1 MSFSDLIGQDE
12 LKERLGIS
20 IEQTSAQSFLFTAP
34 AGMGKHMF
42 ADELAASFV
51 CSHPTREGACGK
63 CNNCTYFRAGTH
75 PDVRRYETD
84 KGKKSLS
91 VATIRE
97 EIIPDTAVASQIA
110 DKKVYIVNIG
120 NIELKYQNLLLK
132 VLEEPPK
139 GVVFILLC
147 TDASLVLPTIMS
159 RVVEFKMRPY
169 TEEEIFKILS
179 KHNEG
184 DLPEDKL
191 RFFSSF
197 SAGTPGKGLTLIKDE
212 DFMSERDEVFEIL
225 MKIPK
230 RDYTGLMFEDFE
242 FFSGR
247 QERISDIL
255 LLMMWFLGDLSSL
268 LASMDT
274 KGVKNRDKVDRMRS
288 FLSENKGL
296 TLKNIYN
303 ASEAVTD
310 FNRDVKARVNFEA
323 ACCTMLLKMKKEFT

>member
-1 MSFSDLIGQDE
+1 MSFGDIIGQEE
-12 LKERLGIS
+12 LCERLGTTIG
-20 IEQTSAQSFLFTAP
+20 QTVAQSFLFTAP
-34 AGMGKHMF
+34 AGMGKHLF
-42 ADELAASFV
+42 ADELARSLV
-51 CSHPTREGACGK
+51 CSNPTKSGGCGK
-63 CNNCTYFRAGTH
+63 CDNCVYFKAGTH

-84 KGKKSLS
+84 KGKKSIS

-97 EIIPDTAVASQIA
+97 DLIPDTAMASQIA
-110 DKKVYIVNIG
+110 DRKVYIINIG

-132 VLEEPPK
+132 VLEEPPR

-179 KHNEG
+179 KHNEA

-197 SAGTPGKGLTLIKDE
+197 SAGIPGKGLTLMGDE
-212 DFMSERDEVFEIL
+212 DFISEREEVFEL
-225 MKIPK
+225 LLKIPK
-230 RDYTGLMFEDFE
+230 RDYAGLMYEDFE

-247 QERISDIL
+247 QDRISDIL
-255 LLMMWFLGDLSSL
+255 LLMMWFLGDLASL

-274 KGVKNRDKVDRMRS
+274 KGIRNTDKVDRMRA
-288 FLSENKGL
+288 FLSENKGI
-296 TLKNIYN
+296 TLKNMYN
-303 ASEAVTD
+303 ASEAVTA